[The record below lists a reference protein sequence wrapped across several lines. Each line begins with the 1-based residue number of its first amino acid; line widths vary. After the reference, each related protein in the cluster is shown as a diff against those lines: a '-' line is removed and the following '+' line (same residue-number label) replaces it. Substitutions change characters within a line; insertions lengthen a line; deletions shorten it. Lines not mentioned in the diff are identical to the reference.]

1 MLVFTFFSFPAFPLP
16 LSVSPPTI
24 PAARVALV
32 LGVPR
37 PLPRP
42 PPPCATQPLPPRPMG
57 LSSAKTPR
65 RPWKGLGDPP
75 RPRDPSE
82 GSEGTAMYKHGDKTM
97 ATGGL
102 LGEPP
107 EGGRLWY
114 GPREP
119 GWAQAHNRARLGR
132 LFTFTGFE
140 NFFFYYFFIF
150 FCLFFFSLN
159 LKRQGWGGG
168 ARQGAAA
175 RVFISVPG
183 PAGWH
188 PFQARAPA
196 STSCRGPRSP
206 RPETPAWTSLVHTRA
221 HTHPRSFTKMM
232 EITIP
237 LCFSFFFFFF
247 FFLPYHGLISSLI
260 LSFFLYSRPCARI

>member
-1 MLVFTFFSFPAFPLP
+1 MP
-16 LSVSPPTI
+16 
-24 PAARVALV
+24 
-32 LGVPR
+32 
-37 PLPRP
+37 
-42 PPPCATQPLPPRPMG
+42 
-57 LSSAKTPR
+57 
-65 RPWKGLGDPP
+65 
-75 RPRDPSE
+75 
-82 GSEGTAMYKHGDKTM
+82 
-97 ATGGL
+97 
-102 LGEPP
+102 
-107 EGGRLWY
+107 
-114 GPREP
+114 
-119 GWAQAHNRARLGR
+119 
-132 LFTFTGFE
+132 
-140 NFFFYYFFIF
+140 
-150 FCLFFFSLN
+150 FFFSLN

-247 FFLPYHGLISSLI
+247 CTRQLKKKKKHPKKRKHKKKTPNNQTKKRFPVSFLTGQHVPPQRFFCLFVS
-260 LSFFLYSRPCARI
+260 